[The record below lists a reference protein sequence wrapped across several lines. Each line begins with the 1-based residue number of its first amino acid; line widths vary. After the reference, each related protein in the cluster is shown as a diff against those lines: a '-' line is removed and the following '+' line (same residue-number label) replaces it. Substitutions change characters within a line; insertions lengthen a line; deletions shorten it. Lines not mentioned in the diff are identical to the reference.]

1 MLRRTGETAEAV
13 IYSNTPLASPA
24 PTRGANYYGS
34 PSNYYTPGGSATP
47 LRGPISATVKSPA
60 NGIISS
66 PISSP
71 LYTSPRATANFSIEN
86 YTSTMSPLST
96 HSGYSGSR
104 EPGSAMSAK
113 YTPSNDFS
121 FADDTQLDEYIERQR
136 RIETT
141 KDYLNVEQGS
151 SARTGMLRN
160 LKMPSY
166 QSMAIRQSSD
176 KPSSSKEGAYNDDGL
191 ALAVYAKEGVS
202 PFMDAWSENMR
213 AWLSAQV
220 LKPLTAWFDQVV
232 EHMGKD
238 ALYQAQLSQ
247 VQSGVQKLQ
256 SQTASMFSVKPMMTG
271 GATAASTQS
280 QQQQQQFLDQR
291 MRLERLF
298 GDFGASR
305 EYVVERIRALAQ
317 GAVLQSYNWSAGG
330 KWKDKEWSTD
340 LPTDAHLLCHLFCT
354 HLDELVVPTDAAHLH
369 DAFRSRYFFSKDETA
384 RKPPTF
390 GIVQKSVNPPHYNVV
405 VNQVEWNVFKGRNNL
420 FDALC
425 LFIYVVRKDYKG
437 VLDQRYLGGRI
448 KLLEVLTADDE

>member
-1 MLRRTGETAEAV
+1 MVRRTGEAAEAV
-13 IYSNTPLASPA
+13 IYSTTPLASPA
-24 PTRGANYYGS
+24 PTHSAAYYAS
-34 PSNYYTPGGSATP
+34 PSNYYTPGTGATP
-47 LRGPISATVKSPA
+47 RRGAPNSSIKSPTGA
-60 NGIISS
+60 ILSS

-71 LYTSPRATANFSIEN
+71 LYTSPRATANFSIES
-86 YTSTMSPLST
+86 YTSTMSPLAS
-96 HSGYSGSR
+96 HASGTSYSGAR
-104 EPGSAMSAK
+104 EPGSVK

-121 FADDTQLDEYIERQR
+121 FADETQLDEYIERQR

-141 KDYLNVEQGS
+141 KDYLNTEQVGRS
-151 SARTGMLRN
+151 GLRN
-160 LKMPSY
+160 LKMPAY
-166 QSMAIRQSSD
+166 QSMAIRTSSD
-176 KPSSSKEGAYNDDGL
+176 KPSNSKEGAYNDDGL

-220 LKPLTAWFDQVV
+220 LKPLTAWFEQVV

-256 SQTASMFSVKPMMTG
+256 SQTASMFSVKPTLMS
-271 GATAASTQS
+271 AAASTTSTQS
-280 QQQQQQFLDQR
+280 QQQQQQFLEQR

-405 VNQVEWNVFKGRNNL
+405 VNQVEWNVLKGRNNL

-425 LFIYVVRKDYKG
+425 LFIYVVRRDYKG

-448 KLLEVLTADDE
+448 RLLEVLTADDE